1 MLSKLVAGGGLYRLR
16 VPSAGA
22 GSPPA
27 AASFP
32 AHCLAA
38 AASDGGLA
46 LDLLDAGH
54 VAGIALNAP
63 CSHGAAGAAAQLQ
76 LPASQAVAV
85 RLPAAAPEVLPQL
98 VPGQVPGDAA
108 AGLGGVGLQQ
118 DAVGGAAGAGG
129 AAGQQAA
136 GQGRAAGQ
144 QGGGKGKPQ
153 PDERTWLQKNW
164 MLVMP
169 LGFIVSGRR
178 ARQWDWLQWPCAWGG
193 LMLGVSFLGAGA
205 VRWALVDDACRQV
218 RKMRH

>member
-16 VPSAGA
+16 VPSVGA
-22 GSPPA
+22 GSLPA
-27 AASFP
+27 TASFP

-178 ARQWDWLQWPCAWGG
+178 GRQRGWLQ
-193 LMLGVSFLGAGA
+193 
-205 VRWALVDDACRQV
+205 
-218 RKMRH
+218 